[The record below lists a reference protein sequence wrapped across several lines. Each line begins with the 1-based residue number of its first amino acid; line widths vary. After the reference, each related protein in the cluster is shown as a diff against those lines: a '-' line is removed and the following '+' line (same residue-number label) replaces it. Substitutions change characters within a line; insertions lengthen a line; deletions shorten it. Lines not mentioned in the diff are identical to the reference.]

1 MSVEVRKNKP
11 CHYWEA
17 GYAEGL
23 EKPVIYTCEKNKFNS
38 EKTPFDKRSV
48 NLFVDNLLSNNGD
61 SWYVNGDGSMAPP
74 PHGGSESVAP

>member
-1 MSVEVRKNKP
+1 MADIDP
-11 CHYWEA
+11 CGE
-17 GYAEGL
+17 
-23 EKPVIYTCEKNKFNS
+23 
-38 EKTPFDKRSV
+38 RSV